1 MENDTYEEDRNSDYF
16 WDGNIPV
23 IFLCCFVW
31 IIVYL

>member
-23 IFLCCFVW
+23 TFFYVALFE
-31 IIVYL
+31 

>member
-23 IFLCCFVW
+23 IFYVALFE
-31 IIVYL
+31 